1 MTSEKSAE
9 ERENRLRRLLL
20 YMFSVEEL
28 RRFFRFMPGGH
39 DMTFEL
45 PAPTATPAATAAAIV
60 EVLKDRNMIDR
71 ELFDRLVEER
81 PRRESEIRQV
91 QALFV
96 GTEGAADNADE
107 KVIQFKRDR
116 G

>member
-1 MTSEKSAE
+1 MTGEKSTE
-9 ERENRLRRLLL
+9 EHEKRLTRLLL
-20 YMFSVEEL
+20 HMFSVEEL

-39 DMTFEL
+39 DMTFDL
-45 PAPTATPAATAAAIV
+45 PAPTATPSATAAAIV
-60 EVLKDRNMIDR
+60 EILKQYNKIDR

-81 PRRESEIRQV
+81 PRREAEIRQV

-96 GTEGAADNADE
+96 AAEGAAGNADP
-107 KVIQFKRDR
+107 KVVPFIKR